1 MGGIGSGRW
10 QHHERALTVE
20 ACQVL
25 DLRNLRNRGL
35 LQRLGPDVLDAY
47 LTVGDAPSIQV
58 IPLVRWT
65 PGFGGCAWR
74 MTCPRCRCNC
84 QKLYRPPQATRDACP
99 FRCRRCWKLTYT
111 SAQEAHRWD
120 RGSSRAMLLS
130 IAEQEGLPIDDV
142 LQILTGQRRGLGPS
156 RGLAGPAPG
165 GELHRSISR
174 PPDETGGL
182 QARPSGDS

>member
-20 ACQVL
+20 VCQVL
-25 DLRNLRNRGL
+25 ALRDLKTRGL

-58 IPLVRWT
+58 IPLVRWS
-65 PGFGGCAWR
+65 PRFGGRAWR
-74 MTCPRCRCNC
+74 MTCPRCRCSC
-84 QKLYRPPQATRDACP
+84 QKLYCPPQAARDGCP
-99 FRCRRCWKLTYT
+99 FRCRRCWRLTYT

-120 RGSSRAMLLS
+120 RGSSRAMILS

-142 LQILTGQRRGLGPS
+142 LHILTGQRRGLGSS
-156 RGLAGPAPG
+156 RGIAGPAPG
-165 GELHRSISR
+165 RGLHRSISR
-174 PPDETGGL
+174 PQDETGGP
-182 QARPSGDS
+182 QARLRDVL